1 MVRARVRVRV
11 SARAR
16 ARTVGLEGGL
26 GLVQRPLCL
35 LHRRK
40 RGLACGGPKAA
51 DSASVEAARQLLRA
65 PIPQAPE
72 AVGGRPMAGYSPR
85 L

>member
-51 DSASVEAARQLLRA
+51 DSARVC
-65 PIPQAPE
+65 
-72 AVGGRPMAGYSPR
+72 
-85 L
+85 